1 MGRARWL
8 RLLPGLLLAAVAL
21 HQVWLARTQ
30 GLSAWSGGGFGM
42 FSTVD
47 AGATR
52 HLHAFAIR
60 PGVLRELRPPPSLEK
75 RVLRTLALPSGANLR
90 GLALHSSS
98 APSRL
103 SWWSASPPREAA
115 VCQTSCR
122 PERWQGTLR
131 SSESKNLG
139 LIQFL
144 HPLRHPY

>member
-1 MGRARWL
+1 MSSAVGRARWL

-21 HQVWLARTQ
+21 HQVLLARTQ

-75 RVLRTLALPSGANLR
+75 RVLRTLVLPSGANLR
-90 GLALHSSS
+90 ALALALAELPAPDHGPPRAVHIQVWNTRYDPETL
-98 APSRL
+98 APSSRIL
-103 SWWSASPPREAA
+103 RALEVPLAA
-115 VCQTSCR
+115 D
-122 PERWQGTLR
+122 
-131 SSESKNLG
+131 
-139 LIQFL
+139 
-144 HPLRHPY
+144 

>member
-1 MGRARWL
+1 MSSAVGWARWL

-90 GLALHSSS
+90 ALALELAELPSPDHGPPHAVHIQVWTTRYDPETL
-98 APSRL
+98 APSSRIL
-103 SWWSASPPREAA
+103 RALEVPLAA
-115 VCQTSCR
+115 D
-122 PERWQGTLR
+122 
-131 SSESKNLG
+131 
-139 LIQFL
+139 
-144 HPLRHPY
+144 